1 MLGKEARDGAVG
13 NHSPASADYSLRRKM
28 RFLSHRNSVI
38 KIKYNVWLDSAKWT
52 SAGACVHFT
61 EMPDKK
67 HDLKQCASS
76 KSEEVGGGRLQE
88 GSVHFSAKT
97 LLALL
102 ALHMMQVSLVIVKI
116 ICGCTDLFKRLRE
129 RKGKKRMRFMESQ
142 RVNTTERLN

>member
-1 MLGKEARDGAVG
+1 
-13 NHSPASADYSLRRKM
+13 M

-61 EMPDKK
+61 EMPDKR

-88 GSVHFSAKT
+88 GSGSGGVCVRERWRERGGWEERERKTT
-97 LLALL
+97 LLANEC
-102 ALHMMQVSLVIVKI
+102 SKDDVI
-116 ICGCTDLFKRLRE
+116 GNSWRR
-129 RKGKKRMRFMESQ
+129 GKKNNSE
-142 RVNTTERLN
+142 LG

>member
-1 MLGKEARDGAVG
+1 MLGKEAGDGAVG

-38 KIKYNVWLDSAKWT
+38 KIKYNLWLDSAKWT

-76 KSEEVGGGRLQE
+76 KSEEVGGAATGRKWE
-88 GSVHFSAKT
+88 WRCVC
-97 LLALL
+97 
-102 ALHMMQVSLVIVKI
+102 V
-116 ICGCTDLFKRLRE
+116 
-129 RKGKKRMRFMESQ
+129 
-142 RVNTTERLN
+142 

>member
-1 MLGKEARDGAVG
+1 
-13 NHSPASADYSLRRKM
+13 M

-76 KSEEVGGGRLQE
+76 KSEEVGGAATGRKWE
-88 GSVHFSAKT
+88 WRCVCVCERWRERGGWEERERKTT
-97 LLALL
+97 LLANEC
-102 ALHMMQVSLVIVKI
+102 SEDDVI
-116 ICGCTDLFKRLRE
+116 GNSWRR
-129 RKGKKRMRFMESQ
+129 GKNNNSE
-142 RVNTTERLN
+142 LG

>member
-1 MLGKEARDGAVG
+1 
-13 NHSPASADYSLRRKM
+13 M

-76 KSEEVGGGRLQE
+76 KSEEVGGAGYRKE
-88 GSVHFSAKT
+88 VGVEVCVCVRERWRERGGWEERERKTT
-97 LLALL
+97 LLANEC
-102 ALHMMQVSLVIVKI
+102 SEDDVI
-116 ICGCTDLFKRLRE
+116 GNSWRR
-129 RKGKKRMRFMESQ
+129 GKKNNSE
-142 RVNTTERLN
+142 LG

>member
-76 KSEEVGGGRLQE
+76 KSEEVGGGGYRKE
-88 GSVHFSAKT
+88 VGKNTGVGSY
-97 LLALL
+97 
-102 ALHMMQVSLVIVKI
+102 
-116 ICGCTDLFKRLRE
+116 
-129 RKGKKRMRFMESQ
+129 SQ
-142 RVNTTERLN
+142 FLMCMHLTEHQTT